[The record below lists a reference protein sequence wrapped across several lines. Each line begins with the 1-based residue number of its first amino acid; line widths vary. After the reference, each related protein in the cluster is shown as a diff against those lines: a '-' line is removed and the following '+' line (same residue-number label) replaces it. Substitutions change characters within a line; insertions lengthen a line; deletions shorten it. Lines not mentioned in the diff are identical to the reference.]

1 MVQCFIS
8 ICTGVPGQN
17 HIFKYRQFRGNAFT
31 ASCVTVD
38 IKSCCSNCTAAQRF
52 NQVSRANQAPAC
64 CIDENGRPFHFR
76 KRVTIN
82 EPVCLRGTR
91 HMNRDN
97 IAFTENLLCRSK
109 SDIMLVRKCMVFIDV
124 ISDESAAKA
133 LQQQNNIFCDIPEAK
148 QSYGLSVQCMGQI
161 CLDLIV
167 TATNLSIL
175 PADESLAVK
184 HEGNGLFCYSFCIA
198 AGQNGHRDSVSAGS
212 SNIDAVCTN
221 SIADQQLQRI
231 LACMQCLCAPTFIGC
246 DDKIV
251 AIAALSDFSLIR
263 AVFEGFI
270 PYRFNAQCFEPGNGR
285 IVILPHIT
293 DSNFACITH
302 W

>member
-1 MVQCFIS
+1 M
-8 ICTGVPGQN
+8 
-17 HIFKYRQFRGNAFT
+17 HIPEDEAERRRLNERGREILRRKNGAVRPHREDGYVNLLNKYGTKQDNSEAYKFER
-31 ASCVTVD
+31 
-38 IKSCCSNCTAAQRF
+38 
-52 NQVSRANQAPAC
+52 
-64 CIDENGRPFHFR
+64 
-76 KRVTIN
+76 
-82 EPVCLRGTR
+82 EPV
-91 HMNRDN
+91 
-97 IAFTENLLCRSK
+97 
-109 SDIMLVRKCMVFIDV
+109 
-124 ISDESAAKA
+124 
-133 LQQQNNIFCDIPEAK
+133 IPDM
-148 QSYGLSVQCMGQI
+148 QLTGLY
-161 CLDLIV
+161 
-167 TATNLSIL
+167 
-175 PADESLAVK
+175 
-184 HEGNGLFCYSFCIA
+184 EGNGLFCYSFCIA

-231 LACMQCLCAPTFIGC
+231 LACMQCICAPTFIGC

-263 AVFEGFI
+263 TVFEGFI